1 MASSL
6 SNLVK
11 EIDLAEE
18 IHKVKYNYGHDDKKC
33 EICRIK
39 CKDCYY
45 LLEYTNI
52 EYTNT
57 I

>member
-45 LLEYTNI
+45 LLEYTNF
-52 EYTNT
+52 
-57 I
+57 

>member
-18 IHKVKYNYGHDDKKC
+18 IYKVKYNYGHDDKKC

-45 LLEYTNI
+45 LLEYTNF
-52 EYTNT
+52 
-57 I
+57 